1 MWKYLFARP
10 PRSGVESPNADETR
24 PFSSRSHSLAEWS
37 ESKTRRLPVWDE
49 VKVMVSVGGMR
60 LKHGGQLADIFNGT
74 ARILIE
80 RRS

>member
-1 MWKYLFARP
+1 MNP
-10 PRSGVESPNADETR
+10 PAIPRAAG
-24 PFSSRSHSLAEWS
+24 
-37 ESKTRRLPVWDE
+37 LPVWDE

>member
-1 MWKYLFARP
+1 MLKVHFGFL
-10 PRSGVESPNADETR
+10 V
-24 PFSSRSHSLAEWS
+24 RSHSLAEWS
-37 ESKTRRLPVWDE
+37 ESNTRRLPVWDE